1 MMTEFKRTQRD
12 YPLSFKIAV
21 VEQVEKGEMTYK
33 QAQQRYGIQGRS
45 TVLVWLRKYGRLD
58 WSPGLPN
65 LVKRKLL
72 VAQTNTPLTPEQRIK
87 ELEEQLELA
96 NQKAEFFESVIN
108 VLKNDYGVSVGKK
121 AARQVLA
128 QGQTSKIT
136 VTRACQFLGHSRQ
149 AWYQYNTRCNQRHAH
164 HSKVLDVIARIRCR
178 QPRIGTRKLHHLLNS
193 HPDKTLNI
201 GRDSL
206 FSLLGEH
213 RLLVPVK
220 RGYHKTTNSHHRFY
234 RHPNLLKPGPGQVT
248 ALEPEQVW
256 VADITYL
263 PIRNGTVYLSLVTD
277 ACSRKIM
284 GYHVDENLHTEN
296 VVKAFKQ
303 ALRQRQTEG
312 PLIHHSDRGIQYCS
326 ALYQSVHKEYGITCS
341 MTDGYDCY
349 QNALAERIN
358 GILKSEFLLSRPA
371 DLAQA
376 RKMVKESV
384 AIYNHERPHLALKYK
399 TPDEVHQA
407 FCGQTTVNLYQD

>member
-45 TVLVWLRKYGRLD
+45 TVLVWLRKYGQLD
-58 WSPGLPN
+58 WSPGLPD
-65 LVKRKLL
+65 LMKRKLL
-72 VAQTNTPLTPEQRIK
+72 VAQTTTPLTPEQRIK
-87 ELEEQLELA
+87 ELEEQLKLA

-128 QGQTSKIT
+128 QSQAPKVT
-136 VTRACQFLGHSRQ
+136 VTRACQLLGHSRQ
-149 AWYQYNTRCNQRHAH
+149 AWYQHNARCNKRHEH
-164 HSKVLDVIARIRCR
+164 NSQVLDFIARIRCR
-178 QPRIGTRKLHHLLNS
+178 QPRIGTRKLHSLLNRQAGE
-193 HPDKTLNI
+193 TLNI
-201 GRDSL
+201 GRDRL
-206 FSLLGEH
+206 FSLLGKH

-220 RGYHKTTNSHHRFY
+220 RAYHKTTNSHHRFY
-234 RHPNLLKPGPGQVT
+234 RHPNLLKPGPEQVT
-248 ALEPEQVW
+248 VLQPEQVW

-263 PIRNGTVYLSLVTD
+263 PVRSGTVYLSLVTD

-284 GYHVDENLHTEN
+284 GYHVGDNLQTEN
-296 VVKAFKQ
+296 VVKAFKR
-303 ALRQRQTEG
+303 ALRQRKTKG
-312 PLIHHSDRGIQYCS
+312 LLIHHSDRGLQYCS
-326 ALYQSVHKEYGITCS
+326 ALYQSVHERNGITCS
-341 MTDGYDCY
+341 MTEGYDCY

-358 GILKSEFLLSRPA
+358 GILKNEFLLSRPA
-371 DLAQA
+371 NLAQA

-384 AIYNHERPHLALKYK
+384 AIYNHERPHQALKYK

-407 FCGQTTVNLYQD
+407 FYRQKTVNLYQD

>member
-58 WSPGLPN
+58 WSPGLPD
-65 LVKRKLL
+65 LVKRKLP
-72 VAQTNTPLTPEQRIK
+72 VTQTTIPLTPEQRIR

-108 VLKNDYGVSVGKK
+108 VLKNDYGVSIGKK

-128 QGQTSKIT
+128 QSSAPKIT

-149 AWYQYNTRCNQRHAH
+149 AWYQDNARRRKRQEHHAQ
-164 HSKVLDVIARIRCR
+164 VLNFVARIRCR
-178 QPRIGTRKLHHLLNS
+178 QPRIGARKLHYLLNTQA
-193 HPDKTLNI
+193 DKRLNI
-201 GRDSL
+201 GRDRL
-206 FSLLGEH
+206 FNLLDEY

-220 RGYHKTTNSHHRFY
+220 RAYHKTTNSHHRFY
-234 RHPNLLKPGPGQVT
+234 RHPNLLKPGPEQVT

-263 PIRNGTVYLSLVTD
+263 PLLSGMAYLSLVTD

-284 GYHVDENLHTEN
+284 GYHVGGNLQTEN
-296 VVKAFKQ
+296 VVKAFRQ
-303 ALRQRQTEG
+303 ALRRRKTTG
-312 PLIHHSDRGIQYCS
+312 PLVHHSDRGLQYCS
-326 ALYQSVHKEYGITCS
+326 ALYQSVHEKNGITCS

-358 GILKSEFLLSRPA
+358 GILKNEFLLSRPA
-371 DLAQA
+371 DLMQA
-376 RKMVKESV
+376 REMVKESV
-384 AIYNHERPHLALKYK
+384 TIYNCERPHLALKYK
-399 TPDEVHQA
+399 TPDDVHQA
-407 FCGQTTVNLYQD
+407 FYR